1 MTNVGQYTPG
11 KNPSTKFVVRNIAA
25 GNKRVRIFNYPIGNG
40 KERDLLAI
48 PGISE
53 ADIRHSLLKGQL
65 LYKLTHSEITI
76 VDSDIDL
83 LQFNEDQKAFL
94 QSHGVTVGLEV
105 TGGGGGFPEA
115 QHKVLRHLVHLAET
129 GPYDGFGAALYK
141 EINPPAAVAP
151 TSVIWW
157 ESSAKLKK
165 ILEKTI
171 AYVPGTIFPNTI
183 TYQVYDVDGTSV
195 LATSV
200 DTITYSGAFEI
211 SRVRTFS

>member
-40 KERDLLAI
+40 LERDLLAI

-65 LYKLTHSEITI
+65 LYKLTHNEITI

-83 LQFNEDQKAFL
+83 LQFNDDQKAFL
-94 QSHGVTVGLEV
+94 QAHGVTVGLEV
-105 TGGGGGFPEA
+105 TGGGSGFPEA

-141 EINPPAAVAP
+141 EITPPAAVAP

-171 AYVPGTIFPNTI
+171 TYVPGTIFPNTI
-183 TYQVYDVDGTSV
+183 MYQVYDIDGTSV
-195 LATSV
+195 LAASL
-200 DTITYSGAFEI
+200 DTITYSGAYET
-211 SRVRTFS
+211 SRVRTFL